1 MEELIDIIK
10 MLVSKVETLERKMNE
25 SSMALIK
32 SGMVVHTPR
41 PSMETTSHIPDGD
54 TIAKMDWDELN
65 ELVGKMEGTIW
76 VW

>member
-65 ELVGKMEGTIW
+65 ELVGKMEGTI
-76 VW
+76 